1 MSLYGHSPSALITPH
16 ALGINYRSAAS
27 VISPTYLQPE
37 LSSPHGIKVLQMMA
51 SPNLAFLKLAS
62 LKLASLKS
70 AHLKLA
76 PPKSAPVKSA
86 PVKSVYLKTAPFKLA
101 PLKPAPFKSAQ
112 LKSHSSQTLSTSSF
126 LRSVSS
132 NAIAVELPQ
141 RMIANKRETVGFF
154 KLCILFKLRDDCKY
168 IANLCFGSRSPASE
182 KPSGGVTLGSRLQ
195 IALNLVL
202 MIGRKRPQAALR

>member
-1 MSLYGHSPSALITPH
+1 MRGANWVEPVGSGHTPSALITPH
-16 ALGINYRSAAS
+16 ALGVNYRSAAS

-51 SPNLAFLKLAS
+51 SPNLASLKLAS

-141 RMIANKRETVGFF
+141 RMIANIKRNCRFFQVMYSLYYAMIVSISRTSASVAEAPHLKSLAAGLRSEADF
-154 KLCILFKLRDDCKY
+154 KL
-168 IANLCFGSRSPASE
+168 P
-182 KPSGGVTLGSRLQ
+182 
-195 IALNLVL
+195 
-202 MIGRKRPQAALR
+202 

>member
-1 MSLYGHSPSALITPH
+1 MRGANWVEPVGSGHSPSALITPH
-16 ALGINYRSAAS
+16 ALSVNYRSAAS

-51 SPNLAFLKLAS
+51 SPNLAPLKLAS

-101 PLKPAPFKSAQ
+101 PLKSAPLKSAPLKSAYLKMAPFKPAPLKIAPFKRAP

-126 LRSVSS
+126 LTSVSS

-154 KLCILFKLRDDCKY
+154 KLCIFFTTR
-168 IANLCFGSRSPASE
+168 
-182 KPSGGVTLGSRLQ
+182 
-195 IALNLVL
+195 
-202 MIGRKRPQAALR
+202 

>member
-1 MSLYGHSPSALITPH
+1 MRGANWVEPVGSGHTQSALITPH
-16 ALGINYRSAAS
+16 ALGVNYRSAAS

-51 SPNLAFLKLAS
+51 SPNLASLKLAS

-154 KLCILFKLRDDCKY
+154 KLCILFTTR
-168 IANLCFGSRSPASE
+168 
-182 KPSGGVTLGSRLQ
+182 
-195 IALNLVL
+195 
-202 MIGRKRPQAALR
+202 